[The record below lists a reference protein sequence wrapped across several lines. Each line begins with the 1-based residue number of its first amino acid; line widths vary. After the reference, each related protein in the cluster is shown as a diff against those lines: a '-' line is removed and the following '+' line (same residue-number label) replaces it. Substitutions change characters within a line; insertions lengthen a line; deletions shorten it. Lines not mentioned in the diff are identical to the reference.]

1 MADSNHQMLQLRE
14 DNARLSKGVKDFER
28 MQTTNESLHNA
39 VEDLKR
45 QLAEAKNASNL
56 QRIEVIQ
63 IDKEKSSLGSQIS

>member
-1 MADSNHQMLQLRE
+1 
-14 DNARLSKGVKDFER
+14 